1 MLPQSIEPSY
11 MEYFKQ
17 KELQQQ
23 HMLEE
28 LSDLS
33 LKQVIKSL
41 REVSFLYPEERQILI
56 FKERDA
62 KKNPDLQVFLSP
74 TPTPFLLL
82 FTVMTLY
89 S

>member
-1 MLPQSIEPSY
+1 

-41 REVSFLYPEERQILI
+41 REVSFLYPEERSI
-56 FKERDA
+56 FSSTGEGA
-62 KKNPDLQVFLSP
+62 
-74 TPTPFLLL
+74 
-82 FTVMTLY
+82 
-89 S
+89 